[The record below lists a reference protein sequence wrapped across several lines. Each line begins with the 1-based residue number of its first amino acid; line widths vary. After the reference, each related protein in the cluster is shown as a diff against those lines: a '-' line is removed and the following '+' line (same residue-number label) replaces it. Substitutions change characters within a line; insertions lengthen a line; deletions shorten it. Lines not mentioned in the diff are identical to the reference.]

1 MEVIWGLENWK
12 PVHNPVITV
21 GSFDG
26 VHVAHKAVISL
37 LNHYAEVDEGESV
50 LITFSPHPRMVLH
63 SADAYDHRFRL
74 LSTDEEKVALLAK
87 TGLGRVLI
95 LRFDE
100 VFSQMSYS
108 DFIEKILVRV
118 LGVKRMVVG
127 YNHNFGHDR
136 KGSYDQML
144 EYGRK
149 YGFELDK
156 FPEQLFHNQ
165 HLSSTRIRNLLLS
178 GHISM
183 ANELLGYNYG
193 IQGHLQ
199 GNIFV
204 PDNPYKLLPV
214 SASCLVKVKKGD
226 NFNFTVC
233 ECVDSISF
241 PDLKVLKDGDALK
254 VEFIKEVDAST
265 PSDIGI

>member
-26 VHVAHKAVISL
+26 VHVAHGAVISL
-37 LNHYAEVDEGESV
+37 LNHYADVDEGESV

-63 SADAYDHRFRL
+63 SDDAYDHRFRL

-100 VFSQMSYS
+100 NFSQMPYS
-108 DFIEKILVRV
+108 DFIEKILVGT

-149 YGFELDK
+149 YGFEVDR
-156 FPEQLFHNQ
+156 FPEQLFHHQ
-165 HLSSTRIRNLLLS
+165 HLSSTRIRNLLMS
-178 GHISM
+178 GHIAM

-193 IQGHLQ
+193 VKGHLRE
-199 GNIFV
+199 NVFV
-204 PDNPYKLLPV
+204 PEDSHKLIPA
-214 SASCLVKVKKGD
+214 SSSCLVKVKKGD

-233 ECVDSISF
+233 ECVDTISF
-241 PDLKVLKDGDALK
+241 PDLKVLKEGDALK
-254 VEFIKEVDAST
+254 VEFIKEVDVR
-265 PSDIGI
+265 GKLG

>member
-1 MEVIWGLENWK
+1 MEVIRGLENWK
-12 PVHNPVITV
+12 PARNPVVTV

-26 VHVAHKAVISL
+26 VHLAHKAVISL
-37 LNHYAEVDEGESV
+37 LNHYADVENGESV
-50 LITFSPHPRMVLH
+50 LVTFSPHPRMVLP

-74 LSTDEEKVALLAK
+74 LSTDEEKVSLLAR

-95 LRFDE
+95 LHFDE
-100 VFSQMSYS
+100 ALSQMPYG
-108 DFIEKILVRV
+108 DFIEKVLVRT

-136 KGSYDQML
+136 EGSYDQML

-149 YGFELDK
+149 YGFAVDR
-156 FPEQLFHNQ
+156 FPEQLYHHQ

-178 GHISM
+178 GHIVL

-193 IQGHLQ
+193 IQGHLR
-199 GNIFV
+199 NKVFI
-204 PDNPYKLLPV
+204 PDDPCKLLPNSV
-214 SASCLVKVKKGD
+214 SCLVKVKKGE

-233 ECVDSISF
+233 ECADSVSF
-241 PDLKVLKDGDALK
+241 PDLQVLRDGDALK
-254 VEFIKEVDAST
+254 VEFIKELNLGRLLDFVD
-265 PSDIGI
+265 